1 MCLHPLEQL
10 SSQFKAGCLIENGLA
25 RLKGPS
31 SVLAL
36 AVFVNV
42 QHSLTSLL
50 PLTDITLT
58 DSWYHHHHHYNH
70 YHWLFPALS
79 LGQAR
84 YVNFNRIIPGIT
96 GGMLLQRLSRSTGLL
111 PVPSPVLPRTIF
123 CFGQKKLDI
132 GSIVNVLEFVWK
144 SVIKYHW
151 YIIFSSGEIL
161 LRRDIENFLLYARNS
176 KPPNIS
182 IPSAENYLTIQDLP
196 QNPTV
201 FTAFSSDKPATVK
214 IAFRLNWIS
223 IRAI

>member
-58 DSWYHHHHHYNH
+58 DSWYHHHHNH
-70 YHWLFPALS
+70 HHHHHWLFPALS

-96 GGMLLQRLSRSTGLL
+96 GGMLLQRLSRSSKRL
-111 PVPSPVLPRTIF
+111 PVPRTAVP
-123 CFGQKKLDI
+123 CFQGQYFASDKKPDI
-132 GSIVNVLEFVWK
+132 GSIVNVLEIVWK

-161 LRRDIENFLLYARNS
+161 LRGDIENFLLYVRNS

-196 QNPTV
+196 QNPSV
-201 FTAFSSDKPATVK
+201 FTTFSSDKPGYSQNCLQFK
-214 IAFRLNWIS
+214 LN
-223 IRAI
+223 